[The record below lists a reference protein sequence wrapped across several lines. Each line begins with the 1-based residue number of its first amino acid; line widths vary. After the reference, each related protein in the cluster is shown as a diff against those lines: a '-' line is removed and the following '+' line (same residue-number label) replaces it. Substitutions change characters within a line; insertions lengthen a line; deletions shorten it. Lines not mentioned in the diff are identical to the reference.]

1 MTISLQDQREAN
13 QAAYPGEY
21 GQFYDASY
29 VSTYNT
35 AFEPLLQALLDAF
48 KAGGLDELDTES
60 DKAISIKNTTVEKL
74 EFSRLVCHV
83 DHRDM
88 AVEHGR
94 EEGCNDAFVDA
105 VSTARE
111 RLSAAS
117 KQRK

>member
-1 MTISLQDQREAN
+1 MTISLQDLREAN

-21 GQFYDASY
+21 SQFYDASY

-35 AFEPLLQALLDAF
+35 AFQPLLQALLAAF
-48 KAGGLDELDTES
+48 KTGGLDELDITSE
-60 DKAISIKNTTVEKL
+60 KALSIKNTTVEKL
-74 EFSRLVCHV
+74 EFSSLLCHV

-105 VSTARE
+105 MSTARE
-111 RLSAAS
+111 QLSV
-117 KQRK
+117 